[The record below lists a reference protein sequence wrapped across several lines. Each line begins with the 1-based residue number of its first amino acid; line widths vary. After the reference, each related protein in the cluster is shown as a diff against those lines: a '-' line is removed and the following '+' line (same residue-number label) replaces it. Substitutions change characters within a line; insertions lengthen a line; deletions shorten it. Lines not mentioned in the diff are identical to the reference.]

1 MGAISVGDFRIGGG
15 QPLVLIAGPCVI
27 ESEAHALKLA
37 QRLVKIAAAAGVNFI
52 FKASYDKANRSSL
65 ASYRGPGLA
74 AGLGVLRKIK
84 ERFGVPILTDIHEP
98 AQAAAAAEVCD
109 VLQVPAFLSR
119 QTDLLIAAG
128 KTGRVVNLKKGQFL
142 APWEM
147 ANAVEKVR
155 STGNRNVMLTERGA
169 SFRLQQP
176 GGGHAVVSDP
186 GADGMPGDFRCD
198 ACGATAGR
206 ARDRQRRPARIYRAA
221 GAGRLRRGRGRDIHG
236 SARPARAGAFRRS
249 ECAAARAAAEA
260 AGEARATSGVGARVG
275 RLVSIETAR
284 RVLRI
289 EMAAI
294 EGLLARLDGTFE
306 RAVEALLACKARV
319 VVTGMGKS
327 GLIGRKI
334 AATFSSTGTPALF
347 LHPAEALH
355 GDLGMLAPGDVVVA
369 ISYGGETAEIVALL
383 ATIKRLALP
392 LVTLTGNVRA
402 TLAAASDVVLD
413 TSVREEACS
422 LNLAPTASTAA
433 AMAMGD
439 ALAIA
444 LLERRGFSH
453 DDFAALHP
461 GGRLGKKLLRV
472 RDLMHAGDEMPRVAP
487 EAKIPDVIYE
497 ISRKGLGMTTVVDGR
512 GVLAG
517 IITDGDLRR
526 LMQRRGGATFDLAA
540 GECLTRE
547 PATIGAEELAS
558 GALHLMEQRKITSVV
573 VVEGAGSAVGVLHVH
588 DLWTIELF

>member
-1 MGAISVGDFRIGGG
+1 M
-15 QPLVLIAGPCVI
+15 
-27 ESEAHALKLA
+27 
-37 QRLVKIAAAAGVNFI
+37 
-52 FKASYDKANRSSL
+52 
-65 ASYRGPGLA
+65 
-74 AGLGVLRKIK
+74 
-84 ERFGVPILTDIHEP
+84 
-98 AQAAAAAEVCD
+98 
-109 VLQVPAFLSR
+109 
-119 QTDLLIAAG
+119 
-128 KTGRVVNLKKGQFL
+128 
-142 APWEM
+142 
-147 ANAVEKVR
+147 
-155 STGNRNVMLTERGA
+155 
-169 SFRLQQP
+169 
-176 GGGHAVVSDP
+176 
-186 GADGMPGDFRCD
+186 
-198 ACGATAGR
+198 
-206 ARDRQRRPARIYRAA
+206 
-221 GAGRLRRGRGRDIHG
+221 
-236 SARPARAGAFRRS
+236 
-249 ECAAARAAAEA
+249 
-260 AGEARATSGVGARVG
+260 
-275 RLVSIETAR
+275 SIETAR

-289 EMAAI
+289 EIAAI
-294 EGLLARLDGTFE
+294 EGLLARLDATFE
-306 RAVEALLACKARV
+306 RAVEALLGCKARV

-472 RDLMHAGDEMPRVAP
+472 RDLMHAGEDMPRVAP

-497 ISRKGLGMTTVVDGR
+497 ISRKGLGMTTVIDER

-547 PATIGAEELAS
+547 PATIGPEELAS

-573 VVEGAGSAVGVLHVH
+573 VVEAEGRAVGVLHVH